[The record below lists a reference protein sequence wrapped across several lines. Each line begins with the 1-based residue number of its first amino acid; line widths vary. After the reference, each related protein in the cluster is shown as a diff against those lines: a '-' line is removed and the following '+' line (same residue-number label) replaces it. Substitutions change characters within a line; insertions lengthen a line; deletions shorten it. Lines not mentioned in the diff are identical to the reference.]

1 MEQLREMVKNLTF
14 TIHYYV
20 GKRDSKMEKQLIEAR
35 SVLFSMLFMNL
46 EKKNYNIQTS
56 EGAARFLIDVVSHSD
71 NDDSV
76 MENLRYVFDTCKKC
90 NFRLTI
96 ILKKPTCGI
105 YRIDLNYVD
114 DIDILFYTKRVIDTV
129 NEETMTENIKVL
141 HHQGLSIAACYDVI

>member
-1 MEQLREMVKNLTF
+1 MNQLKEMVKNLTF

-20 GKRDSKMEKQLIEAR
+20 GKRYSKIEKQLIEAR

-90 NFRLTI
+90 NFGLTI

-114 DIDILFYTKRVIDTV
+114 DIDILFYTKRVIGTV

-141 HHQGLSIAACYDVI
+141 HHHGLSIAACYDVI

>member
-1 MEQLREMVKNLTF
+1 
-14 TIHYYV
+14 
-20 GKRDSKMEKQLIEAR
+20 MEKIKCTIER
-35 SVLFSMLFMNL
+35 ITFQNP
-46 EKKNYNIQTS
+46 E
-56 EGAARFLIDVVSHSD
+56 

-90 NFRLTI
+90 NFGLTI

-105 YRIDLNYVD
+105 YRIDLNYLD

-141 HHQGLSIAACYDVI
+141 HHHGLSIAACYDVI

>member
-1 MEQLREMVKNLTF
+1 
-14 TIHYYV
+14 
-20 GKRDSKMEKQLIEAR
+20 MEKIKCTIER
-35 SVLFSMLFMNL
+35 ITFQNP
-46 EKKNYNIQTS
+46 E
-56 EGAARFLIDVVSHSD
+56 

-90 NFRLTI
+90 NFGLTI

-105 YRIDLNYVD
+105 YRIDLNYLD

-141 HHQGLSIAACYDVI
+141 HHQYSVLNNLKYSRVPFGGTL